1 MLPQAL
7 LAAWG
12 AAINLRQRC
21 PLPIFAPL
29 APQVHKQFIAY
40 QTLKALKYCHSGDLV
55 HRDLKPSNLLLNEEC
70 LLKVGLAFGLGP
82 SPSSSLILSPGP
94 SPRPRPRPEP

>member
-1 MLPQAL
+1 M
-7 LAAWG
+7 
-12 AAINLRQRC
+12 
-21 PLPIFAPL
+21 APPPACANVAHSATFSTL
-29 APQVHKQFIAY
+29 QVHKQFIVY
-40 QTLKALKYCHSGDLV
+40 QTLKALLYCHSGDLV